1 MHRLPQVTSRW
12 TCRRAA
18 SGRWF
23 ATASRPGRRR
33 CSARARG
40 DATLLAALW
49 ELELDASDNAL
60 VLLDGLLNQLLS
72 LVPVLWTSRIV
83 LVDDDRQLGAKDL
96 RDAALATHLLAIQR
110 ELRTESRQSGP
121 SR

>member
-1 MHRLPQVTSRW
+1 
-12 TCRRAA
+12 
-18 SGRWF
+18 
-23 ATASRPGRRR
+23 
-33 CSARARG
+33 
-40 DATLLAALW
+40 LAALW